1 MSLFYL
7 GVISFMIACGL
18 TCYGCC
24 RYTSRRER
32 AERRAIQEYIWSPNQ
47 IDRLLAGMGYVRCAR
62 IECGVYF
69 DPAASNASMP
79 GLHCSAECEVR
90 TLERMAT

>member
-1 MSLFYL
+1 
-7 GVISFMIACGL
+7 VISFMIACAA
-18 TCYGCC
+18 TFYGCF
-24 RYTSRRER
+24 RYASRRER
-32 AERRAIQEYIWSPNQ
+32 AEQHAIDEYIWSPNQ

-79 GLHCSAECEVR
+79 GLHCSAECEVKA
-90 TLERMAT
+90 LEKWVA